1 MAKVLKLKENSLS
14 EKNESVKNWS
24 RSINWLTLVLRPV
37 WWSEPGK
44 DSTFSIKT
52 NALGRTFL
60 NVGPSGHP
68 THDLLNGCKINQN
81 HQNSWVFRQWVE
93 TTKINAVIQV
103 YEEQIASRK
112 ESFCVFWFSM
122 SEISANSSE
131 YSYQTVFLKSKNLF
145 FLPGEINKRLWPW
158 KASKDETWVRKSVND
173 NNWPWN

>member
-44 DSTFSIKT
+44 DSTFSKT

-93 TTKINAVIQV
+93 TTKINAVIKV
-103 YEEQIASRK
+103 YEEQLASRK

-131 YSYQTVFLKSKNLF
+131 YSYQTVFLNLKTYF
-145 FLPGEINKRLWPW
+145 FLPGEISKRLWPW
-158 KASKDETWVRKSVND
+158 KASKDETWIRKSVND